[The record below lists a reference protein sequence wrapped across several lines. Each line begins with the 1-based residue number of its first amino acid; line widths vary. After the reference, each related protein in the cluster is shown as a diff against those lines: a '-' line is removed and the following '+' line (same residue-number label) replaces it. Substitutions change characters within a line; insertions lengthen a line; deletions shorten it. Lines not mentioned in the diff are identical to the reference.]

1 MWQQQRSLQQQKQQH
16 KQQQQQQQEHKVATT
31 TRATTSSKTRFDN
44 NYGPSG
50 KAELCGAGTEAVAGA
65 LEFSNKVGAKHK
77 AKKKKNKKKKNW
89 GEKEERCWENRSLNH
104 QTRLLL
110 CCRWRIACGWLVTV
124 LLFAFGIKEVQ
135 LDHLFSASWSKP
147 RDNDSLKPNEASFLS
162 PRICTYT
169 YMYVHLYVCMYVHSR
184 SFVGQRN
191 GLFSSFS
198 SHKGK
203 KIMYLQNSIW
213 SKMASAKHKS
223 AVSPCRMRHLVCMYV
238 WMYVRM
244 YVCILW
250 GLHLSVDWQVFENA
264 CEQHFEH
271 EWITSNRN
279 NARNVQN
286 AWKWPKNVWKSCLRK
301 TVVYHHA
308 TLHNKIES
316 LFFDLFVSVWLIGS
330 QQNYASEKFRPDP
343 FFSRRTMRLENWW
356 WAGKKGEI
364 CLCQKIGID
373 WWCI

>member
-1 MWQQQRSLQQQKQQH
+1 
-16 KQQQQQQQEHKVATT
+16 
-31 TRATTSSKTRFDN
+31 
-44 NYGPSG
+44 
-50 KAELCGAGTEAVAGA
+50 
-65 LEFSNKVGAKHK
+65 
-77 AKKKKNKKKKNW
+77 
-89 GEKEERCWENRSLNH
+89 
-104 QTRLLL
+104 
-110 CCRWRIACGWLVTV
+110 
-124 LLFAFGIKEVQ
+124 
-135 LDHLFSASWSKP
+135 
-147 RDNDSLKPNEASFLS
+147 
-162 PRICTYT
+162 
-169 YMYVHLYVCMYVHSR
+169 MYVHLYVCMYVHSR

-250 GLHLSVDWQVFENA
+250 GLQLSVDWQVFENA